1 MQRVPDSSAAD
12 GDRAVKK
19 RNLSARTPPQAAT
32 GALAVAEDPHSDVAD
47 ASVDTQQLDHNVRRS
62 TRPRTQRQ
70 KRELFHS
77 VRVLGGSAALPDA
90 FGNEAKNRAVWG
102 YIGICPFDRRP
113 YWDKRLKDEAAEAK
127 KDAKSAAKKS
137 APEGVRGIFES
148 FFGTESEADKQKQR
162 KSHRVRATTVFTKFG
177 GGVTSTEAEAAAKE
191 IASEEGRAAAAA
203 EKRQARA
210 NAN

>member
-47 ASVDTQQLDHNVRRS
+47 AFVDAQQLDHNVRRS

-77 VRVLGGSAALPDA
+77 VRVLGG
-90 FGNEAKNRAVWG
+90 NEARIRQRSKEQGSMGLHWHLPVRQ
-102 YIGICPFDRRP
+102 
-113 YWDKRLKDEAAEAK
+113 EAIL
-127 KDAKSAAKKS
+127 
-137 APEGVRGIFES
+137 G
-148 FFGTESEADKQKQR
+148 
-162 KSHRVRATTVFTKFG
+162 
-177 GGVTSTEAEAAAKE
+177 
-191 IASEEGRAAAAA
+191 
-203 EKRQARA
+203 
-210 NAN
+210 